1 MPAKKTTSARG
12 AVRCRANRAAGR
24 LSQGRH
30 AIALK
35 PATSLRAE
43 NIFPAREEIQVDGKI
58 QQLGRACPGAGRPR
72 KPRGVPITAASEVWP
87 AADLVEA
94 SPATVEV
101 LARLQT
107 RAALTTLLLIA
118 ERGSDEGVQVSAAS
132 KLLDIAE
139 LGALRRPP
147 RPRRH

>member
-1 MPAKKTTSARG
+1 MRSHQNRQPRYAQKIFSRRERKFKLTAKSSNWG
-12 AVRCRANRAAGR
+12 GR
-24 LSQGRH
+24 R
-30 AIALK
+30 
-35 PATSLRAE
+35 
-43 NIFPAREEIQVDGKI
+43 
-58 QQLGRACPGAGRPR
+58 PGAGRPR